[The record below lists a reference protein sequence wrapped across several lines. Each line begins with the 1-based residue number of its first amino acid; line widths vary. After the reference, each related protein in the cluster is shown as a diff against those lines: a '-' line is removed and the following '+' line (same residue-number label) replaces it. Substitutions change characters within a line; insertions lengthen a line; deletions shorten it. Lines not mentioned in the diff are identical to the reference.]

1 MGNIEKK
8 RSYEK
13 EKYKT
18 DPSGVRFNIE
28 HLRIAMMRS
37 KKKTKQG
44 LVDFLLENY
53 VKGENPVIERNYSNT
68 PQQLAAL
75 PNYPI
80 DQIIIKEPPKS
91 VEQWVAE
98 KREIEHPD
106 LFEKFIDKLNRS
118 NLTEKQKSLVRLA

>member
-1 MGNIEKK
+1 MENTEHK

-28 HLRIAMMRS
+28 QLRIAMMRS
-37 KKKTKQG
+37 KKKTKQQ
-44 LVDFLLENY
+44 LVDFLLDSY
-53 VKGENPVIERNYSNT
+53 VKGENPVSERYD
-68 PQQLAAL
+68 PL
-75 PNYPI
+75 PEKPYVPPPREPI
-80 DQIIIKEPPKS
+80 RTM
-91 VEQWVAE
+91 EQWIAE

-118 NLTEKQKSLVRLA
+118 TLTEKQKSIVRLA